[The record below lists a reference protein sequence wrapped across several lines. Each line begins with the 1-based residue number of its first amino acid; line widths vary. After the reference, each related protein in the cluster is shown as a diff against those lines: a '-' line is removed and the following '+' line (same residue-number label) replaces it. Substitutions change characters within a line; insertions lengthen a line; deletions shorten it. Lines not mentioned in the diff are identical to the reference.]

1 MRYFLGTAR
10 MQAPELKGFTLKKPT
25 YLSVP
30 LSKTLEDLSGF
41 HSPNTF
47 YPGLNILTG
56 VTLDPKSPIWL
67 EHRKRVISSGVALS
81 NSSSGRIQLTIENNV
96 PTQGL
101 EVQDISGFRKITHLL
116 DPVRW
121 IQGKYDSDSIKEK
134 LSDPMNQ
141 AYVEALAAYSLG
153 KLREENISPHFHAFY
168 GAFSAEAD
176 TYAYNISESYLSYR
190 HCRWFWT
197 GQEKDIF
204 KLCFDENLPED
215 IKKAILDVP
224 ENLDEDNDTNSDS
237 EECLDEF
244 DTDGYVKESIGSIR
258 SMSDDEIETVSDS
271 DSKDEDDEDEDDD
284 DDSNSDVEIFAKVK
298 KFPVMMIFTES
309 SENTMDS
316 LLDNYEELGCEP
328 GSEEWDIIWTA
339 WIFQVIAALTVVQR
353 IFGFTH
359 NDLHTN
365 NIVWERTEKKYLFYK
380 SVDGTI
386 FKVPT
391 FGKIFK
397 IIDFGRSIFK
407 INETLFYSDDF
418 REGNDAGDQY
428 CFGDLKTDTT
438 DTDIHPNPSFDLS
451 RFTVSL
457 FDSLFPEPP
466 PKLKNGA
473 ILSKEPGLIIKE
485 TESDLYN
492 LLWSWLLCDDGHNVL
507 IDANGDERY
516 PDFDLYKVI
525 AAEVHGA
532 IPSQQLRKPIFE
544 SFHYKGSVENEKV
557 YALFV

>member
-47 YPGLNILTG
+47 YPGLTILTG

-176 TYAYNISESYLSYR
+176 TYAYNISDSYLSYR

-215 IKKAILDVP
+215 IKNAILDVP

-271 DSKDEDDEDEDDD
+271 EDDDEDEDDDDD

-328 GSEEWDIIWTA
+328 CSEEWDIIWTA

>member
-1 MRYFLGTAR
+1 

-30 LSKTLEDLSGF
+30 LSKNLEDLSGF
-41 HSPNTF
+41 YSPTTF
-47 YPGLNILTG
+47 YPGLSILTG
-56 VTLDPKSPIWL
+56 VTLDPKSPVWL
-67 EHRKRVISSGVALS
+67 DHRKRVISSGVALS
-81 NSSSGRIQLTIENNV
+81 NSSSGRIQLTIETNG

-101 EVQDISGFRKITHLL
+101 DVEDISGFRKITHLL

-121 IQGKYDSDSIKEK
+121 IQGKYDPESIKEK
-134 LSDPMNQ
+134 LSDAMNQ
-141 AYVEALAAYSLG
+141 AYVEALATYSLG

-176 TYAYNISESYLSYR
+176 TYAYNISDSYLSYR

-204 KLCFDENLPED
+204 KLCFDESLPED
-215 IKKAILDVP
+215 IKNAILDVP
-224 ENLDEDNDTNSDS
+224 DNLEDDSDFDSDSDS
-237 EECLDEF
+237 EECLDEL
-244 DTDGYVKESIGSIR
+244 DTGSYVKETIGSIR
-258 SMSDDEIETVSDS
+258 SMSEDELETVSGSEKEEEEEEEEED
-271 DSKDEDDEDEDDD
+271 DEEDEDDE
-284 DDSNSDVEIFAKVK
+284 SNSDVEIFAKVK

-316 LLDNYEELGCEP
+316 LLDNYQELECEP
-328 GSEEWDIIWTA
+328 GSEKWEAIWTA

-365 NIVWERTEKKYLFYK
+365 NIVWERTDKEFLFYK

-386 FKVPT
+386 FRIPT

-407 INETLFYSDDF
+407 INETIFYSDDF
-418 REGNDAGDQY
+418 RKGNDAGDQY
-428 CFGDLKTDTT
+428 CFGDLKTDNT
-438 DTDIHPNPSFDLS
+438 DTDVHPNPSFDLS

-466 PKLKNGA
+466 PKRKNGA

-525 AAEVHGA
+525 AAKVHGA

-544 SFHYKGSVENEKV
+544 CFHFKQSLEDQKV

>member
-67 EHRKRVISSGVALS
+67 EHRKRIISSGVALS

-176 TYAYNISESYLSYR
+176 TYAYNISDSYLSYR

-271 DSKDEDDEDEDDD
+271 EDDDEDDDDDD

-328 GSEEWDIIWTA
+328 CSEEWDIIWTA

-525 AAEVHGA
+525 AAKVHGA

>member
-47 YPGLNILTG
+47 YPGLSILTG

-176 TYAYNISESYLSYR
+176 TYAYNISDSYLSYR

-215 IKKAILDVP
+215 IKNAILDVP

-271 DSKDEDDEDEDDD
+271 DSEDEDEEDED

-328 GSEEWDIIWTA
+328 CSEEWDIIWTA

-438 DTDIHPNPSFDLS
+438 DRDIHPNPSFDLS

>member
-47 YPGLNILTG
+47 YPGLSILTG

-215 IKKAILDVP
+215 IKNAILDVP

-271 DSKDEDDEDEDDD
+271 EDDDEDDEDEEDD

-328 GSEEWDIIWTA
+328 CSEEWDIIWTA

-380 SVDGTI
+380 SVDETI

-438 DTDIHPNPSFDLS
+438 DRDIHPNPSFDLS

>member
-47 YPGLNILTG
+47 YPGLTILTG

-176 TYAYNISESYLSYR
+176 TYAYNISDSYLSYR

-271 DSKDEDDEDEDDD
+271 EDDDEDDDDDD

-328 GSEEWDIIWTA
+328 CSEEWDIIWTA

-525 AAEVHGA
+525 AAKVHGA